1 MRRRLGP
8 GKAPISVRS
17 GKVAALFSTRIFST
31 RWSSLVAAGALLVF
45 AAAPALAVPVA
56 QGLFT
61 VEVVGTG
68 TWSSDGSTIGCA
80 AGTKPGTFSCSGSGV
95 DLLGGAITLDNWNME
110 LDQDPVVNNII
121 AVTNNTA
128 ATQTYILSVVLPVA
142 PPVLPSSLIGGSVQ
156 GGITSD
162 ATPGTLSSNGLSGN
176 AIYTAFIDG
185 GPVGTLLPDPSS
197 ISSGA
202 FLSANFLSPPNTLA
216 FGTPIPS
223 APGPAALAS
232 IGINLEF
239 TLTPGDSASFT
250 SIFVVEPI
258 PEPNTFAL
266 VALGLVGLAARRGRR
281 SAR

>member
-1 MRRRLGP
+1 
-8 GKAPISVRS
+8 VR
-17 GKVAALFSTRIFST
+17 
-31 RWSSLVAAGALLVF
+31 
-45 AAAPALAVPVA
+45 
-56 QGLFT
+56 
-61 VEVVGTG
+61 
-68 TWSSDGSTIGCA
+68 
-80 AGTKPGTFSCSGSGV
+80 
-95 DLLGGAITLDNWNME
+95 
-110 LDQDPVVNNII
+110 
-121 AVTNNTA
+121 
-128 ATQTYILSVVLPVA
+128 
-142 PPVLPSSLIGGSVQ
+142 
-156 GGITSD
+156 
-162 ATPGTLSSNGLSGN
+162 LSGN
-176 AIYTAFIDG
+176 G
-185 GPVGTLLPDPSS
+185 
-197 ISSGA
+197 SGIVFGLFQSFVPFL